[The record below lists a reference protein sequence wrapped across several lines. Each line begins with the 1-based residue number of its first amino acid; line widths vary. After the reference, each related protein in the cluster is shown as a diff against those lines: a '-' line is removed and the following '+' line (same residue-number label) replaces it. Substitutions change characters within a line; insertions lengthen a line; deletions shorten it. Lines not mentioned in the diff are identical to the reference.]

1 MGPIIHARKPSTTAG
16 DLRKREF
23 IGSWD
28 FIGDDRYSRERFL
41 NMSFPPP
48 PNPHVRQAPAPSG
61 PPAAIYVKKAPEPR
75 PGKRWGL
82 RLGLIGG
89 LLAAVAGAGAGLR
102 AHYLPTAYLVP
113 GLAVDGERLPAG
125 TDAKGL
131 RAVVEA
137 HAASLAARKVALAVP
152 GGGAPVIEATLGEL
166 GVKVDVD
173 ETIAIATRV
182 GQTADVWA
190 RVQTIRAA
198 RAGQID
204 VPLRLHVE
212 REVTFAKLESVKELT
227 DSEAISARLDL
238 DKHATIPE
246 KEGRY
251 VDQDGTVALLE
262 SAART
267 PDVRHEGH
275 RIELP
280 VASFA
285 PRISAAFL
293 KNLDIS
299 AVIAEYETSFSR
311 GGEQK
316 RRGKNIDNAAQKLDG
331 LVISPG
337 EMVSFNTVVGER
349 SEANGFAKSWEIFKG
364 EMVEGVG
371 GGTCQVASTFH
382 AAAFFGGLDLLERL
396 PHSRP
401 SAYIPMGLDSTVV
414 YPSVDLKVRN
424 PHPFPVVVHAS
435 TGKGGDGNKLRIELL
450 GKMRPVE
457 VSFGRELVSTLSF
470 KRKVVEEPTL
480 SGKKVLVKQHGIKG
494 FRVKRSRLL
503 KYPDGT
509 KKLEEATDFYP
520 PTVEIYHVPVGF
532 DVSLLPSLPGG
543 EGEDSELGGNP
554 SATPVSVRAP
564 SPPTSTANA
573 TASSD
578 KPADAVEFV
587 DAPGAHAPTAAQR
600 DPSKSMFLKR

>member
-1 MGPIIHARKPSTTAG
+1 VHRIIHAEKGSTTAA
-16 DLRKREF
+16 DLGELEF
-23 IGSWD
+23 RRSWD
-28 FIGDDRYSRERFL
+28 FGVDDRYSGERSPI
-41 NMSFPPP
+41 MSFPPP
-48 PNPHVRQAPAPSG
+48 PSPHVRPVQVPSG

-82 RLGLIGG
+82 RLGLASG
-89 LLAAVAGAGAGLR
+89 LLAVVAGAGAGLR
-102 AHYLPTAYLVP
+102 AHYLPSAYVVP
-113 GLAVDGERLPAG
+113 GLMVDGEKVPAG
-125 TDAKGL
+125 TDAKSL
-131 RAVVEA
+131 RALVET
-137 HAASLAARKVALAVP
+137 HAATLAARKVALAMP
-152 GGGAPVIEATLGEL
+152 GTEKPVIDATLGEL
-166 GVKVDVD
+166 GLKVDID
-173 ETIAIATRV
+173 ETVAIATRV
-182 GQTADVWA
+182 GHTEDLWG
-190 RVQTIRAA
+190 RVQTIRQA

-204 VPLRLHVE
+204 VPLRVAIE
-212 REVTFAKLESVKELT
+212 RDATFAKLESVKELT
-227 DSEAISARLDL
+227 DSEAVSARLDL

-246 KEGRY
+246 KDGRY

-262 SAART
+262 NAAKT
-267 PDVRHEGH
+267 PDVRHEGT

-299 AVIAEYETSFSR
+299 TVIAEYETSFSR

-316 RRGKNIDNAAQKLDG
+316 RRGKNIDNASQKLDG

-424 PHPFPVVVHAS
+424 PHPFPVVVHAK
-435 TGKGGDGNKLRIELL
+435 TDGSKLRIELL

-457 VSFGRELVSTLSF
+457 VSFGRELVSTIAF

-532 DVSLLPSLPGG
+532 DVALLPALPGG
-543 EGEDSELGGNP
+543 EGEDSEVP
-554 SATPVSVRAP
+554 SATPASVRAP
-564 SPPTSTANA
+564 SPPSSTANA
-573 TASSD
+573 TASAD
-578 KPADAVEFV
+578 KPADAIEFV

-600 DPSKSMFLKR
+600 DPSKSVFLKR

>member
-1 MGPIIHARKPSTTAG
+1 M
-16 DLRKREF
+16 
-23 IGSWD
+23 
-28 FIGDDRYSRERFL
+28 
-41 NMSFPPP
+41 
-48 PNPHVRQAPAPSG
+48 
-61 PPAAIYVKKAPEPR
+61 
-75 PGKRWGL
+75 
-82 RLGLIGG
+82 
-89 LLAAVAGAGAGLR
+89 
-102 AHYLPTAYLVP
+102 
-113 GLAVDGERLPAG
+113 
-125 TDAKGL
+125 
-131 RAVVEA
+131 
-137 HAASLAARKVALAVP
+137 
-152 GGGAPVIEATLGEL
+152 
-166 GVKVDVD
+166 
-173 ETIAIATRV
+173 
-182 GQTADVWA
+182 
-190 RVQTIRAA
+190 
-198 RAGQID
+198 
-204 VPLRLHVE
+204 
-212 REVTFAKLESVKELT
+212 
-227 DSEAISARLDL
+227 
-238 DKHATIPE
+238 
-246 KEGRY
+246 
-251 VDQDGTVALLE
+251 
-262 SAART
+262 
-267 PDVRHEGH
+267 
-275 RIELP
+275 
-280 VASFA
+280 ASFA

-299 AVIAEYETSFSR
+299 TVIAEYETSFSR

-401 SAYIPMGLDSTVV
+401 SGYIPMGLDSTVV

-424 PHPFPVVVHAS
+424 PHPFPVVVHAK
-435 TGKGGDGNKLRIELL
+435 TDGNKLRVELL

-457 VSFGRELVSTLSF
+457 VSFGRELLSTVAF
-470 KRKVVEEPTL
+470 KRKVVEEPSL

-494 FRVKRSRLL
+494 FRVKRSRVL

-509 KKLEEATDFYP
+509 KKVEEATDFYP

-532 DVSLLPSLPGG
+532 DLALLPALPGG

-554 SATPVSVRAP
+554 SATPASVRAP
-564 SPPTSTANA
+564 SPPSSNANA

-578 KPADAVEFV
+578 APADGLVFV

-600 DPSKSMFLKR
+600 DPSKSVFLKR